1 MRIYTSVDRPMLFQR
16 VSDSTI
22 QASIANIENECKV
35 VAGEL
40 VYITPL
46 ANSTTYKGFLETWRL
61 ISPKQIP
68 TICRRIDGKRKDI

>member
-1 MRIYTSVDRPMLFQR
+1 MRIYRSVDRPRVFRR
-16 VSDSTI
+16 VSNEMI
-22 QASIANIENECKV
+22 LASIANIENECKV

-61 ISPKQIP
+61 VSPKQIP
-68 TICRRIDGKRKDI
+68 IICRRIDQKRKDI